1 MRKNTSERGSALL
14 LVVVVTLIIIGIS
27 GTYMTVSFYN
37 TRKADQDANGL
48 RALYIAETAAAMVIN
63 MVNHPPGTP
72 TTPGRPVSINTFQPM
87 AGGYYLI
94 PTYHQII
101 GFHGN
106 GTPYFKPRNTADV
119 QIFFDFKN
127 EPAPN
132 NDENYARFQVYGMY
146 GGVLRKIEVLVSRV
160 AGGAWWNAVYSP
172 NRDNTSGYV
181 LNFNGTGSNNDVIMG
196 DIYSGGG
203 FSASGTTS
211 LLGPDGTGVS
221 TVTYKDSFT
230 SSISNAPNSIQGT
243 EPALDLKKDPAN
255 QNKTPWETKAYNNRT
270 TAPTTTTNRRDPSDG
285 VTYID
290 VADDLLKKGSKGP
303 WADGGTADL
312 QITDVTE
319 PAHIF
324 RKDPSSI
331 YGSGLNRTNYYESA
345 DHKKADYY
353 LEDPST
359 GVRANTAAISPAI
372 NGDTSATPI
381 NIQPNGNQAVYFID
395 GNMRVSGEPIKS
407 YQLTKSG
414 GLTDNLQMT
423 FIVKGNVSLTDNLL
437 YPTYQSQNDA
447 IAIIAIADDTYPN
460 QSAANFM
467 SGGDPLPAI
476 SGHNTVNSFVAD
488 YNARTKAARDAGRNV
503 PALPTDVSTWTG
515 ADRERA
521 AQEYNKAYGSGNIYF
536 GDPGSG
542 TVEHFES
549 FMYAENNFYATNLN
563 STTSSGGTQKVEVFG
578 NMTAGNQV
586 KIVRDTFDKNGNPS
600 TYVPL
605 KVRMDTKI
613 MNPTGTKPPALPAPP
628 STAGGFW
635 FVATSKQVP

>member
-1 MRKNTSERGSALL
+1 MIKKTSERGSALL

-63 MVNHPPGTP
+63 MVNHPPGAP
-72 TTPGRPVSINTFQPM
+72 SSPGRPVAINSLQPM

-94 PTYHQII
+94 PTYHTPVAFQ
-101 GFHGN
+101 GN
-106 GTPYFKPRNTADV
+106 GTPLLKTPPQNV
-119 QIFFDFKN
+119 QIFFDYKN

-146 GGVLRKIEVLVSRV
+146 GGVTRKIDVLVSRV

-172 NRDNTSGYV
+172 NRDNTSGYT
-181 LNFNGTGSNNDVIMG
+181 LNFNGTGTNSDVIMG
-196 DIYSGGG
+196 DIYSGGS
-203 FSASGTTS
+203 FSASGTTQ

-221 TVTYKDSFT
+221 TVTYKDNFN
-230 SSISNAPNSIQGT
+230 SSITTPPNSAQGT
-243 EPALDLKKDPAN
+243 EPALDLKKDAAN
-255 QNKTPWETKAYNNRT
+255 SNKTPWETKAFDSRT
-270 TAPTTTTNRRDPSDG
+270 TSPTTTTNRRASDG
-285 VTYID
+285 FTYID
-290 VADDLLKKGSKGP
+290 VAYDLDTKGAGGT
-303 WADGGTADL
+303 WRDGGTAEK
-312 QITDVTE
+312 QISNQAE
-319 PAHIF
+319 PSHIF
-324 RKDPSSI
+324 RKNPSST
-331 YGSGLNRTNYYESA
+331 SGADINRTNHYEYTA
-345 DHKKADYY
+345 HAKNDYY
-353 LEDPST
+353 LEDPTSR
-359 GVRANTAAISPAI
+359 GANTNTIYPAI
-372 NGDTSATPI
+372 NGDTSATAV
-381 NIQPNGNQAVYFID
+381 NVQPNGNQAVYFID

-447 IAIIAIADDTYPN
+447 IAIIAIADDAYPN
-460 QSAANFM
+460 VTADYFM
-467 SGGDPLPAI
+467 AGSGSLPAA
-476 SGHNTVNSFVAD
+476 SNLGSVNAFVAD
-488 YNARTKAARDAGRNV
+488 YNNRTQAARDAGNNV
-503 PALPTDVSTWTG
+503 PAFPTDVSRWTA

-521 AQEYNKAYGSGNIYF
+521 AQEYNKSYGSGNIYF

-563 STTSSGGTQKVEVFG
+563 STGASGGTQKVEVFG

-586 KIVRDTFDKNGNPS
+586 KIVRDTFDARGNPS

-613 MNPTGTKPPALPAPP
+613 MNPAGTKPPALPAPP